1 MHPVRDRSAVRARRR
16 GRVTGDRPHFQRAA
30 RPGLHVGDLQAL
42 HAEQRGRRILE
53 HDARG
58 FLVISESVAGPKI
71 VGAAGTQITACIA
84 MGCAGGKRITR

>member
-58 FLVISESVAGPKI
+58 FLVVSESVAGPKI